1 LKVDQ
6 EVIMVALLNF
16 LFGIN
21 KLYTLSFE
29 RMLVFLEIF
38 SGLRLRRNPE
48 KISKKKKKWYN
59 YKMLELVKV
68 LIP

>member
-1 LKVDQ
+1 
-6 EVIMVALLNF
+6 
-16 LFGIN
+16 
-21 KLYTLSFE
+21 
-29 RMLVFLEIF
+29 
-38 SGLRLRRNPE
+38 LRLRRNPE